1 MAELYQNLYRCN
13 KWPDKAVK
21 LFNRE
26 EDRRQRYPKADGL
39 CASSC
44 ANSIF
49 VAAKSKS
56 VTPYSLLAFHG
67 GASNDADRTQVVGAI
82 AFNFFTRDS
91 RVKVVSHDPV
101 SK

>member
-1 MAELYQNLYRCN
+1 MAELYQNLYICN
-13 KWPDKAVK
+13 KWPDKAIK

-26 EDRRQRYPKADGL
+26 EDRRQRCLNADGL

-56 VTPYSLLAFHG
+56 VPPYSLLAFHG
-67 GASNDADRTQVVGAI
+67 GASYGTDRTQVFDAKV
-82 AFNFFTRDS
+82 FNFFTRDS
-91 RVKVVSHDPV
+91 RVKVVGHDPV